1 RPHGTGGMGAGP
13 EGSLA
18 GDGRRSVRT
27 GRACR
32 GPVPATGLAQHAG
45 LTDGGWCRL
54 LQCLERCPLVAV
66 NCEQAVEVGG
76 TENLLEDRR
85 ELAQPELAPGGIDPA
100 LDQDQLG
107 KHAAGDQVD
116 LGEIEDQA
124 DRSSVA
130 GQADRDLFRDLANS
144 TLIEKQPVIEANDLD
159 AVGVVDLD
167 PDRGGHVENPGKDTK
182 VASGRNQIGV
192 RATGSRGIGIG
203 FPATQPGRPG
213 QTAGLRAC
221 LVWPCSRVRQLAVVG
236 RANCRAPGDRVQ
248 GGSSI
253 SDKLEQRGELAGS
266 KHLADGRLDVAEDQ
280 SAAVLPRFAVQG
292 DKNPQRR
299 RSRET
304 DAAEIDHQLRTALL
318 AALGFILRSQVLY
331 RGRVESPAIPEL
343 RDQDPFML
351 MDLNRGLQHES
362 PVQKR
367 SRCSSSCWRSR
378 SGRFENTYETI
389 LTERVALAPVP
400 YFRLA

>member
-85 ELAQPELAPGGIDPA
+85 ELAQPELAPGGTDPA

-144 TLIEKQPVIEANDLD
+144 TLIEKQPIIEANDLD

-236 RANCRAPGDRVQ
+236 RASCRARATESRAAARSATNSNKGASLLARNTSLTVGSTLQKINLPPFCRASRCKATKTPSDADPAKPTPPRSITSSGRPCLRRWASYRDRKSCT
-248 GGSSI
+248 GAGSS
-253 SDKLEQRGELAGS
+253 LQ
-266 KHLADGRLDVAEDQ
+266 Q
-280 SAAVLPRFAVQG
+280 SQ
-292 DKNPQRR
+292 N
-299 RSRET
+299 S
-304 DAAEIDHQLRTALL
+304 
-318 AALGFILRSQVLY
+318 
-331 RGRVESPAIPEL
+331 AIRIP
-343 RDQDPFML
+343 
-351 MDLNRGLQHES
+351 S
-362 PVQKR
+362 
-367 SRCSSSCWRSR
+367 CSW
-378 SGRFENTYETI
+378 T
-389 LTERVALAPVP
+389 
-400 YFRLA
+400 